1 MTGTANASLNKSIVG
16 LSQLLLILGQS
27 IFPLAGKIV
36 IRVARVGHGEPD
48 LSFCGLVG
56 QVLCNSCSGVQIR
69 RQRGGAV
76 LGAALGCLQRTQRE
90 PPIQGLSCHFS
101 PQDVLNKGNGLD
113 SRARAVSHHR
123 PVNLVVICSR
133 RCARCR
139 PLPLPCLI
147 FCRPMTHQ
155 LEEGV
160 LAFVKI

>member
-1 MTGTANASLNKSIVG
+1 MNDWYCQCLPQQKHSRTEPTFINSRAIY
-16 LSQLLLILGQS
+16 LSC
-27 IFPLAGKIV
+27 KIV

-48 LSFCGLVG
+48 LSYCGLVA

-69 RQRGGAV
+69 RQ

-90 PPIQGLSCHFS
+90 PPIQGHSRHFS

-139 PLPLPCLI
+139 PLPLPCLM